1 MAERLVALTTI
12 RTDMGFTRYR
22 PGDTL
27 PADHPDAAAWVENG
41 AAVWRDDDYT
51 PPTWV
56 KARMAAAEP
65 GLGGIA
71 VGGEATGGDLVG
83 KVPRT
88 IERTVPAW
96 KR

>member
-1 MAERLVALTTI
+1 MADRLVALAHI
-12 RTDMGFTRYR
+12 RTDLGFTHYR

-27 PADHPDAAAWVENG
+27 PENHPDAAAWVESG
-41 AAVWRDDDYT
+41 AAVWRSDDYT

-65 GLGGIA
+65 GIGGIA
-71 VGGEATGGDLVG
+71 VGGEATGGDLAG

-88 IERTVPAW
+88 PERTAAW
-96 KR
+96 RR